1 MTSVMMIAFLLV
13 SVSGFMVFVSVI
25 MMSRMLM
32 NVIVCMGI
40 SGRRFLSLSIK
51 NDDLC
56 GGDAAAV
63 YFFDLERC
71 SDVEGRNCIVKN
83 LWWKT
88 CVEKSAEEHIS
99 ADTGK
104 AVEVGDAHEAIVSR

>member
-40 SGRRFLSLSIK
+40 SGCRFLSLSIK

-63 YFFDLERC
+63 YFFDLQRGSEVER
-71 SDVEGRNCIVKN
+71 SNGVVEN
-83 LWWKT
+83 LRGDSR
-88 CVEKSAEEHIS
+88 VEQSAEEHVPTD
-99 ADTGK
+99 AGK
-104 AVEVGDAHEAIVSR
+104 AVEIGDTHGPILS